1 MDARRL
7 SARHGFLWLLAGLA
21 LFRRNPPLTTVLT
34 FGYLLTV
41 IVVNLIPTIGPILL
55 PLLLPALTVMLGNG
69 CRAIERGQPF
79 TGDTLMAGLGPQ
91 RIGLVRLGGLHLVG
105 STLLVLVASLFA
117 APLDLKDGM
126 SPQEAEALLVDL
138 GIVMAL
144 ATPLLMAFW
153 FAPLLTAWNGVS
165 AGKSLFFSFV
175 ASWRNWRAFA
185 MYGLTLAVVGA
196 VLPGLILIVAGLLSQ
211 VLLDILSLALR
222 MLLIFVLAPVL
233 VASVYLSYRDVF
245 ATPEAVTPGEPAE
258 PPPALP
264 DE

>member
-7 SARHGFLWLLAGLA
+7 SARHGFLWLLAGFA

-41 IVVNLIPTIGPILL
+41 IVVNMIPTLGPIVL

-69 CRAIERGQPF
+69 CRAIERGQAF
-79 TGDTLMAGLGPQ
+79 SGDILTAGLGPQ
-91 RIGLVRLGGLHLVG
+91 RIGMIRLGGLHLLG
-105 STLLVLVASLFA
+105 STLLVLVAAGFA
-117 APLDLKDGM
+117 EPINLKDGM
-126 SPQEAEALLVDL
+126 SPEEAHALLTDL
-138 GIVMAL
+138 GILMVL
-144 ATPLLMAFW
+144 ASPLLMAFW
-153 FAPLLTAWNGVS
+153 FAPLLTAWNGVG

-196 VLPGLILIVAGLLSQ
+196 VLPGLILIVAGLISQ
-211 VLLDILSLALR
+211 VLLDILSIALR
-222 MLLIFVLAPVL
+222 MVLIFVLAPVL

-245 ATPEAVTPGEPAE
+245 ETPEPVE
-258 PPPALP
+258 PPPPAPALP

>member
-21 LFRRNPPLTTVLT
+21 LFRRNPPLSTVLT

-69 CRAIERGQPF
+69 CRAIERGKSF
-79 TGDTLMAGLGPQ
+79 SGDTLTAGLAEQ
-91 RIGLVRLGGLHLVG
+91 RSGMIRLGGLHLVG
-105 STLLVLVASLFA
+105 STLLVLAASAFSE
-117 APLDLKDGM
+117 PINLKDGM
-126 SPQEAEALLVDL
+126 SPAEAEAMLTDL
-138 GIVMAL
+138 AILMVL
-144 ATPLLMAFW
+144 ASPLLMAFW

-185 MYGLTLAVVGA
+185 MYGLTLIVVGA
-196 VLPGLILIVAGLLSQ
+196 ALPGLILIVASLISQ
-211 VLLDILSLALR
+211 VLLDILSVALR
-222 MLLIFVLAPVL
+222 MVLIFVFAPVL

-245 ATPEAVTPGEPAE
+245 ETADPGAAPSVE
-258 PPPALP
+258 PPAALP
-264 DE
+264 DA

>member
-41 IVVNLIPTIGPILL
+41 IVVNLIPTIGPIVL

-105 STLLVLVASLFA
+105 STVLVLVASLFA

-126 SPQEAEALLVDL
+126 SP
-138 GIVMAL
+138 
-144 ATPLLMAFW
+144 
-153 FAPLLTAWNGVS
+153 
-165 AGKSLFFSFV
+165 
-175 ASWRNWRAFA
+175 
-185 MYGLTLAVVGA
+185 
-196 VLPGLILIVAGLLSQ
+196 
-211 VLLDILSLALR
+211 
-222 MLLIFVLAPVL
+222 
-233 VASVYLSYRDVF
+233 
-245 ATPEAVTPGEPAE
+245 
-258 PPPALP
+258 
-264 DE
+264 

>member
-7 SARHGFLWLLAGLA
+7 PARHGVLWLLAGFA
-21 LFRRNPPLTTVLT
+21 LFRRQPPMMTALT

-41 IVVNLIPTIGPILL
+41 IVVNLIPKIGPLLL
-55 PLLLPALTVMLGNG
+55 PLLLPALTVILANG
-69 CRAIERGQPF
+69 CRTIERGNAFASESLTFSLGAQRV
-79 TGDTLMAGLGPQ
+79 GL
-91 RIGLVRLGGLHLVG
+91 IRLGGLHLLG
-105 STLLVLVASLFA
+105 SSLLVLGGFA
-117 APLDLKDGM
+117 LGEPINLSDGM
-126 SPQEAEALLVDL
+126 SQEEAAALLTELSILLV
-138 GIVMAL
+138 L
-144 ATPLLMAFW
+144 ASPMLMAFW

-185 MYGLTLAVVGA
+185 MYGLALVLVGA
-196 VLPGLILIVAGLLSQ
+196 VVPGMVLIVAGLISESLQ
-211 VLLDILSLALR
+211 NVLAVALR
-222 MLLIFVLAPVL
+222 MLLIFILAPVM

-245 ATPEAVTPGEPAE
+245 ETRDPVE